1 MQARRAAGSSL
12 KKVRRDKLKAAKQ
25 QAITVHELTSRVRH
39 QSSQLGK
46 MSKQHADDKDG
57 FLKRIHQL
65 ETELKRLK
73 GQLDEA
79 RARNVLLQAQVLAG
93 SGQQGYE
100 LLRIDEAWSPALDE
114 NANEMDAQTK
124 TAITP
129 MAGFSRRLSVARTRT
144 IEAVAQLMHVDV
156 VGLIERL
163 PSRFQHEWADVAHAS
178 MSELGRVAAGLAR
191 ILDIVKRVQNKS
203 DPATVVHLLSEGAHA
218 EQRLEGGAGR
228 KLVEI
233 YPM

>member
-1 MQARRAAGSSL
+1 MPHRARALETRASMVFTIPS
-12 KKVRRDKLKAAKQ
+12 KKL
-25 QAITVHELTSRVRH
+25 ITVHELTSRVRH

-144 IEAVAQLMHVDV
+144 IEAVAQLTPQAPPHA
-156 VGLIERL
+156 EL
-163 PSRFQHEWADVAHAS
+163 PAPQGTA
-178 MSELGRVAAGLAR
+178 VAAA
-191 ILDIVKRVQNKS
+191 
-203 DPATVVHLLSEGAHA
+203 
-218 EQRLEGGAGR
+218 
-228 KLVEI
+228 LV
-233 YPM
+233 